1 MEKYS
6 RGYIRATKLLNVMAM
21 SKAATIDEY
30 IDGFPDGTK
39 KVLKRIRSLVK
50 KTIPKAEETISY
62 GIPTFK
68 LNDSYVV
75 YFAGF
80 KKHVSVYPTPSG
92 SAALEKQLAPYR
104 SGKGTAQ
111 FELGKPIPE
120 KLIIEIVKQNLRKNK
135 TRTKN

>member
-1 MEKYS
+1 M
-6 RGYIRATKLLNVMAM
+6 ATP
-21 SKAATIDEY
+21 KATTVDEY
-30 IDGFPDGTK
+30 IDGFPDDTK
-39 KVLKRIRSLVK
+39 KVLRRIRRVVK
-50 KTIPKAEETISY
+50 KVIPKAEETISY

-80 KKHVSVYPTPSG
+80 KKHVSVYPTPAG
-92 SAALEKQLAPYR
+92 SVAFEKNIAPYR

-120 KLIIEIVKQNLRKNK
+120 KLIIQIVKQNLKKNK
-135 TRTKN
+135 ARAKK

>member
-1 MEKYS
+1 MENHL
-6 RGYIRATKLLNVMAM
+6 RGYIRAIKLLNVMATP
-21 SKAATIDEY
+21 KATTVDEY
-30 IDGFPDGTK
+30 IDGFPEDTR
-39 KVLKRIRSLVK
+39 KVLKRIRNVVK
-50 KTIPKAEETISY
+50 KVIPKAEETISY

-92 SAALEKQLAPYR
+92 SAAFEKQLAPYR

-111 FELGKPIPE
+111 FELGKPLPE
-120 KLIIEIVKQNLRKNK
+120 KLIIEIVKQNLKKNK
-135 TRTKN
+135 ERAKT

>member
-1 MEKYS
+1 MAKTK
-6 RGYIRATKLLNVMAM
+6 AT
-21 SKAATIDEY
+21 TIDDY
-30 IDGFPDGTK
+30 IDGFSDDTK
-39 KVLKRIRSLVK
+39 KVLKRIRAIIN

-92 SAALEKQLAPYR
+92 SAAFEKQLAPYR
-104 SGKGTAQ
+104 SGQGTAQ

-120 KLIIEIVKQNLRKNK
+120 KLIIEIVKQNLKKNTARVK
-135 TRTKN
+135 T

>member
-1 MEKYS
+1 M
-6 RGYIRATKLLNVMAM
+6 AT
-21 SKAATIDEY
+21 SKATTIDEY
-30 IDGFPDGTK
+30 IDGFPDDTK
-39 KVLKRIRSLVK
+39 KVLKRIRSIVK
-50 KTIPKAEETISY
+50 KIIPKAEETISY

-92 SAALEKQLAPYR
+92 SATFEKQLAPYR
-104 SGKGTAQ
+104 SGKGTAK

-120 KLIIEIVKQNLRKNK
+120 KLIIEIVKQNFRKNK
-135 TRTKN
+135 ARITTSRN

>member
-1 MEKYS
+1 M
-6 RGYIRATKLLNVMAM
+6 AT
-21 SKAATIDEY
+21 SKATTIDEY
-30 IDGFPDGTK
+30 IDGFADDTK
-39 KVLKRIRSLVK
+39 KVLKRIRSIVK

-92 SAALEKQLAPYR
+92 SATFEKQLAPYR
-104 SGKGTAQ
+104 SGKGTAK
-111 FELGKPIPE
+111 FELEKPIPE

-135 TRTKN
+135 ARVKASRN